1 MHPGMLPPAFSTP
14 LAPAVAFLKAHS
26 IGSPIAKKISN
37 TTANIGTVSLTPAGC
52 VLTILSSEVD
62 TLAKYAIVETGGKQY
77 KVAPGDTIRVETL
90 PGDVGD
96 RIELTDV
103 VMTSEDGVVSVGS
116 PTLPDAKVNAEVIGV
131 GRGKK
136 IIVFKY
142 KAKTRYRR
150 RNGHRQPYTD
160 LKILDIP

>member
-1 MHPGMLPPAFSTP
+1 MS
-14 LAPAVAFLKAHS
+14 LAPASEFLKAHS
-26 IGSPIAKKISN
+26 IGSPMAKKARN
-37 TTANIGTVSLTPAGC
+37 PTAIIGTVSLTIAGC

-116 PTLPDAKVNAEVIGV
+116 PTLPDAKVNAEVVGV

>member
-1 MHPGMLPPAFSTP
+1 M
-14 LAPAVAFLKAHS
+14 
-26 IGSPIAKKISN
+26 
-37 TTANIGTVSLTPAGC
+37 
-52 VLTILSSEVD
+52 
-62 TLAKYAIVETGGKQY
+62 AKYAIVETGGKQY

-96 RIELTDV
+96 TIELNDV

-116 PTLPDAKVNAEVIGV
+116 PTVPDAKVSAEVVGV

-136 IIVFKY
+136 IVVFKY

-150 RNGHRQPYTD
+150 RNGHRQHYTD
-160 LKILDIP
+160 LKILDIS

>member
-1 MHPGMLPPAFSTP
+1 M
-14 LAPAVAFLKAHS
+14 
-26 IGSPIAKKISN
+26 
-37 TTANIGTVSLTPAGC
+37 
-52 VLTILSSEVD
+52 LTILASEVD
-62 TLAKYAIVETGGKQY
+62 TLAKYAIVETGSKQY

-103 VMTSEDGVVSVGS
+103 VMTSDDGVVSVGS
-116 PTLPDAKVNAEVIGV
+116 PTVPDAKVSAEVVGV
-131 GRGKK
+131 GRDKK
-136 IIVFKY
+136 IVVFKY

-160 LKILDIP
+160 LKILDIS